1 MSALTRRTGA
11 NKQAPRMSDYEI
23 RNAISGIDL
32 AHNFLTR
39 TGGHRTVTEHR
50 AAIRKAA
57 QALMQLDAD
66 LEASEQSLRDA
77 RQLEQCAKAF
87 ERRNERIGEELCK

>member
-1 MSALTRRTGA
+1 MSALAKSTGA
-11 NKQAPRMSDYEI
+11 KWRAPRMSDYEI
-23 RNAISGIDL
+23 RNAISGADL

-50 AAIRKAA
+50 AAIRKTA

-66 LEASEQSLRDA
+66 LEASEQSLSDA
-77 RQLEQCAKAF
+77 RRLEQCANAF
-87 ERRNERIGEELCK
+87 ERRNERLGEELCK